1 LNQPKV
7 FKSTRVFQQNWLAAA
22 IRRGP
27 DSQHCCASIKIR
39 TLHCRKAAVS
49 LQRLML
55 RVLRKAAF
63 QEIMFSKTSSLGKV

>member
-1 LNQPKV
+1 MAARANLRLRLWGC
-7 FKSTRVFQQNWLAAA
+7 FGRAAA
-22 IRRGP
+22 SRRGP